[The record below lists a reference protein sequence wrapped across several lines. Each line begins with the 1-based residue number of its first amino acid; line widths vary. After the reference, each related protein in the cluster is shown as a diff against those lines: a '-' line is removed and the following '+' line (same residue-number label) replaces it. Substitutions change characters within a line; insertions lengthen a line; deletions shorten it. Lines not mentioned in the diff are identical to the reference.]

1 MRPDDLGVPRPIVS
15 RRASGRDRGPSRTLI
30 GRRAELAVIDYL
42 FVRGFV
48 ILAANVRLQ
57 YLELDVVARRGPL
70 AVIVEV
76 RTRGTTAWEKSL
88 ASLNGKKQMRIL
100 RAADRLWRS
109 TLSKIASIERLRI
122 DVAAVTFDGPATYVE
137 YIEGALSA

>member
-1 MRPDDLGVPRPIVS
+1 M
-15 RRASGRDRGPSRTLI
+15 
-30 GRRAELAVIDYL
+30 
-42 FVRGFV
+42 